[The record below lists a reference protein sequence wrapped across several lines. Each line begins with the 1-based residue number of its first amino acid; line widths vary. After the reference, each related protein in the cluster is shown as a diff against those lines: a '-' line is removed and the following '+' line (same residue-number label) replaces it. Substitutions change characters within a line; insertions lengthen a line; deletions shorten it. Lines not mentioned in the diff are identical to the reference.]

1 MSVLE
6 QVNQHIDKE
15 NKFYD
20 GEYLNR
26 STDLLYG
33 KFDYEQVALELHPL
47 RKEQLGKMEFR
58 GRVIF
63 DSTVKGQYGADI
75 KQRKT
80 FNINCYKARQC
91 ATNFVGKEHMLLPW
105 FDGEFYTSGHFHP
118 YYKDISLLL
127 EQSLI
132 DDTELIDKV
141 WWSLLHDNK
150 NDFKPTD
157 FGLLV
162 LMIHNNEFIATVK
175 YNGFE
180 WQTKLLWD
188 TDRHIL
194 KSSTVSRKICKL

>member
-1 MSVLE
+1 MSVVE

-26 STDLLYG
+26 STVLLNAG
-33 KFDYEQVALELHPL
+33 FDYDSVALELHPL
-47 RKEQLGKMEFR
+47 RKAQLGKIEFR

-63 DSTVKGQYGADI
+63 NSKVASQYGAEI
-75 KQRKT
+75 RERRS

-91 ATNFVGKEHMLLPW
+91 GVNFVGEEHKLLPW
-105 FDGEFYTSGHFHP
+105 FDGQFYTSGHNHP

-132 DDTELIDKV
+132 DDTNLVDKI
-141 WWSLLHDNK
+141 WWSLLLDNK
-150 NDFKPTD
+150 NNYKPTD

-162 LMIHNNEFIATVK
+162 LMIDNNDFIATVK
-175 YNGFE
+175 YNGFD
-180 WQTKLLWD
+180 WQSKLLWD
-188 TDRHIL
+188 NDRQIL
-194 KSSTVSRKICKL
+194 KSSTVSRKICKK